1 MVTLEQ
7 FTKANKKRKAELAKR
22 AGFTDVEKFRAHLK
36 GVRVAKTIN
45 ELTKEKIPT
54 IHIVNI
60 VDCSG
65 SMGGS
70 KIDAA
75 NEMVKSDINKVL
87 NETDVYY
94 TYTLRTFSTRV
105 DEYKNKLDRNP
116 KYTLLTTHSMTALY
130 DAIGDTLEDLKS
142 SIPTNEK
149 VIVSII
155 TDGEENS
162 SVRYS
167 AKDVSKLIEDLNS
180 KNFTITFV
188 GTNQDVEKAINKLKI
203 DRSNTQSY
211 DGTGVGLK
219 KSMLVREKA
228 LATYSKSVV
237 KGEDVKTG
245 FYKKV
250 LNK

>member
-7 FTKANKKRKAELAKR
+7 FTKANKQRKADLAKR
-22 AGFTDVEKFRAHLK
+22 AGFTDVETFRAHLK
-36 GVRVAKTIN
+36 GSKSASIIN
-45 ELTKEKIPT
+45 DLVKSSVPI

-70 KIDAA
+70 KINAA
-75 NEMVKSDINKVL
+75 NEMIKSDINKVL
-87 NETDVYY
+87 NERDVYY
-94 TYTLRTFSTRV
+94 TYTLRTFSTYV
-105 DEYKNKLDRNP
+105 HEYKNKIDRNP
-116 KYTLLTTHSMTALY
+116 KYSILKTNSLTALY
-130 DAIGDTLEDLKS
+130 DAIGDTLEDLKTCIPS
-142 SIPTNEK
+142 SEK

-155 TDGEENS
+155 TDGAENS
-162 SVRYS
+162 SLRYT
-167 AKDVSKLIEDLNS
+167 AKDVSKLIEELNS

-188 GTNQDVEKAINKLKI
+188 GTKQDVNTAVEKLKI
-203 DRSNTQSY
+203 DKSNTQSY
-211 DGTGVGLK
+211 DGTGEELRRVM
-219 KSMLVREKA
+219 SVRESA
-228 LATYSKSVV
+228 LNLYSKSVV